1 MVKAK
6 DLGNGVEILQWPHP
20 SSWLPVYTPRNS
32 SDHNWMQANVLST
45 PVAGTRPCQDHDV
58 ATVKVQNFNS
68 AEEQFYVGSDCQ
80 IYHRWQS
87 EFGGQFS
94 GWATLAGCA
103 LARRELKV
111 IRNSDNEL
119 VAFVIYSDHTVRY
132 QSQPGPARGPW
143 PRVWTSL
150 GRGNFYTGLHVVKGA
165 EGSSPIQVF
174 ASDKVGNVWE
184 NDQTQGS
191 HWSGWH
197 KPQHP

>member
-1 MVKAK
+1 MSWHCASSPNRPVFSPQPAQCAYVTRLPATVFSSPSDDAKVVKAK

-150 GRGNFYTGLHVVKGA
+150 GRGNFYR
-165 EGSSPIQVF
+165 GSMS
-174 ASDKVGNVWE
+174 
-184 NDQTQGS
+184 
-191 HWSGWH
+191 
-197 KPQHP
+197 